1 MAVGCII
8 ILVALALPLSLEP
21 AFAQTGGK
29 GSLPQAPRTRLSSS
43 AQSELSAAEAE
54 IIRRMKASRDGY
66 EKLLAAYEEELRS
79 QSREVNLRRKLYEKG
94 QISKSVLERGERG
107 LASTRA
113 NIAQVKQWMVEDDLA
128 LAEALAR
135 EEMLEGPTLAL
146 GGYSESMT
154 LIRFNGGAKW
164 SLADGEKIESFF
176 MRRFSRLLPV
186 SARGQ
191 TAAHNRLGFDHH
203 DAIDVAVHPDS
214 VEGRALMAHL
224 RQTGVP
230 FIAFRTKVAGAST
243 GAHIHIGKASL
254 RRDQAAS
261 GTPGA
266 KR

>member
-1 MAVGCII
+1 
-8 ILVALALPLSLEP
+8 
-21 AFAQTGGK
+21 
-29 GSLPQAPRTRLSSS
+29 
-43 AQSELSAAEAE
+43 
-54 IIRRMKASRDGY
+54 MKASRDGF

-107 LASTRA
+107 LASARA

-135 EEMLEGPTLAL
+135 EEMLRGPTLAL
-146 GGYSESMT
+146 GGYSESKT
-154 LIRFNGGAKW
+154 LIHFNGRARW
-164 SLADGEKIESFF
+164 SLADTEKIEQFF
-176 MRRFSRLLPV
+176 LRRFGRLLPI
-186 SARGQ
+186 SAKGQ
-191 TAAHNRLGFDHH
+191 TAAHERMRFDHR

-214 VEGRALMAHL
+214 AEGRALMAHL

-230 FIAFRTKVAGAST
+230 FMAFRTKVAGSST